1 MLPWQLAEKIGL
13 SLYIYIYIYIHI
25 YILFQLKLFHLISG
39 NKKTFLVLILVNYN
53 NPAENAIAEI
63 NYSLMLL

>member
-1 MLPWQLAEKIGL
+1 MRNATLATCWKNRFKFL
-13 SLYIYIYIYIHI
+13 YIHI